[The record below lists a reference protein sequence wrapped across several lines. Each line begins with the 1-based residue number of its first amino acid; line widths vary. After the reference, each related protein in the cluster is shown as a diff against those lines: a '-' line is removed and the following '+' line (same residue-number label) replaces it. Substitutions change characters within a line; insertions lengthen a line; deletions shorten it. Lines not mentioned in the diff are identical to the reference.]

1 MTEPINLSATLPVAS
16 PATQPIQ
23 DKAPKPPGLMPK
35 NVQTWGMLGL
45 AVLMVAIMWLTG
57 GKKPQPAPRSGTAA
71 VQTPAPLE
79 VNEGKIAELQSRI
92 QELQREQQVA
102 LNQQNKF
109 FGALQ
114 SGNQTAAPAEVTN
127 PQSASPPATD
137 PIHEERK
144 KRAYLSLFS
153 SNVALS
159 YRKELAQP
167 QPPVNTAPQI
177 TNPFGLPSLAGQEP
191 NFSQQLAQ
199 ILQGLP
205 PAPQPIPSA
214 PSVSGSALHAGTT
227 TAEEAEKQI
236 SDGHAKETSPNSSA
250 LNAAQ
255 GKSYLIFEGTILE
268 TVLVNRLDGQ
278 FTGPVE
284 CLVTNDIYS
293 HDRQHVLIPSGTKV
307 LGEAKRVD
315 TFGQTRL
322 AVAFHRLIMPD
333 GYSVSLDQFKG
344 MNQVGDTGLRDQV
357 NNHYLKIFGA
367 SLAIGALGGISQA
380 GSGGLLTQ
388 SGTQS
393 VEQGFGQSLG
403 QTSQRILDKFLN
415 ILPTV
420 TIREGHRVK
429 IYLSGDLAVPD
440 YANHKMP
447 SDL

>member
-1 MTEPINLSATLPVAS
+1 MTEQTTS
-16 PATQPIQ
+16 PAAQPIQ

-35 NVQTWGMLGL
+35 NIQAWVMLSL
-45 AVLMVAIMWLTG
+45 AVLMVIIMWLTG
-57 GKKPQPAPRSGTAA
+57 GKKPQTAPKSGTPS
-71 VQTPAPLE
+71 VQTSAPLE
-79 VNEGKIAELQSRI
+79 VNQAKIADLQARI
-92 QELQREQQVA
+92 QELQREQQSA
-102 LNQQNKF
+102 LTQQNKF

-114 SGNQTAAPAEVTN
+114 GDSQTSAPAQVTN
-127 PQSASPPATD
+127 PQSGAPPPDD
-137 PIHEERK
+137 PIQAERK

-159 YRKELAQP
+159 YRKDLP
-167 QPPVNTAPQI
+167 QPEPAPTSNPV
-177 TNPFGLPSLAGQEP
+177 GLQGQP
-191 NFSQQLAQ
+191 TQLPTFDQQLSQ
-199 ILQGLP
+199 ILQTLP
-205 PAPQPIPSA
+205 PMPQPVA
-214 PSVSGSALHAGTT
+214 PVPPVSGSGHQAGTT
-227 TAEEAEKQI
+227 TAEEEEKK
-236 SDGHAKETSPNSSA
+236 APETASKQTPPNDSA
-250 LNAAQ
+250 LNVAQ
-255 GKSYLIFEGTILE
+255 GKNYVIFEGTILE
-268 TVLVNRLDGQ
+268 TVLLNRLSGD

-284 CLVTNDIYS
+284 CLITNDIYS

-307 LGEAKRVD
+307 LGEAKRVEA
-315 TFGQTRL
+315 FGQTRL

-344 MNQVGDTGLRDQV
+344 MNQIGDTGLRDQV

-367 SLAIGALGGISQA
+367 SLAVGAIGGIAEA

-393 VEQGFGQSLG
+393 IQQGIGESLG

-415 ILPTV
+415 ILPTI

-429 IYLSGDLAVPD
+429 IYISGDLSIPD

>member
-1 MTEPINLSATLPVAS
+1 MTESVNS
-16 PATQPIQ
+16 PSTQPIQ

-35 NVQTWGMLGL
+35 NVQPWAMLGL
-45 AVLMVAIMWLTG
+45 AVLMVSIMWLTG
-57 GKKPQPAPRSGTAA
+57 GKKSQTLPRSGTSAI
-71 VQTPAPLE
+71 QTPAPLE
-79 VNEGKIAELQSRI
+79 VNEGKIAELQNRI
-92 QELQREQQVA
+92 QDLQREQQVA

-109 FGALQ
+109 FGAIQ
-114 SGNQTAAPAEVTN
+114 SESQTAAPAQVAGATQ
-127 PQSASPPATD
+127 PPPATASD
-137 PIHEERK
+137 PIQDERK
-144 KRAYLSLFS
+144 KRAYVSLFS

-159 YRKELAQP
+159 YRKDLAQP
-167 QPPVNTAPQI
+167 ELAPGSASPAN
-177 TNPFGLPSLAGQEP
+177 NPFGLPGVPGQEP
-191 NFSQQLAQ
+191 PFNQQLAQ

-205 PAPQPIPSA
+205 PAPQLITPSPA
-214 PSVSGSALHAGTT
+214 ASNPPQAGTAP
-227 TAEEAEKQI
+227 AEDAERKAAESSSKQ
-236 SDGHAKETSPNSSA
+236 TSPNPSA
-250 LNAAQ
+250 LNAAD
-255 GKSYLIFEGTILE
+255 GKSYVIFEGTILE
-268 TVLVNRLDGQ
+268 TVLLNRLDGQ
-278 FTGPVE
+278 FIGPVE
-284 CLVTNDIYS
+284 CLVTSDIYS
-293 HDRQHVLIPSGTKV
+293 HDRQRLLIPSGTKV

-344 MNQVGDTGLRDQV
+344 MNQIGDTGLRDQV
-357 NNHYLKIFGA
+357 NNHYLKVFGA
-367 SLAIGALGGISQA
+367 SLAVGAIGGIAEA
-380 GSGGLLTQ
+380 GSGGVLTQ

-393 VEQGFGQSLG
+393 IQQGVGESFG

>member
-1 MTEPINLSATLPVAS
+1 MTEPVTS
-16 PATQPIQ
+16 PAAQPIQ
-23 DKAPKPPGLMPK
+23 DKTPKPPGLMPK
-35 NVQTWGMLGL
+35 NVQAWVMLGL
-45 AVLMVAIMWLTG
+45 AVLMVTIMWLTG
-57 GKKPQPAPRSGTAA
+57 GKKASTAPKSGTPA
-71 VQTPAPLE
+71 VQNPAPLE
-79 VNEGKIAELQSRI
+79 VNQAKIADLQSRI

-114 SGNQTAAPAEVTN
+114 SESQTAAPAQTTS
-127 PQSASPPATD
+127 PQPATAPTTD
-137 PIHEERK
+137 PIQDERK

-159 YRKELAQP
+159 YRKDSP
-167 QPPVNTAPQI
+167 QSESAP
-177 TNPFGLPSLAGQEP
+177 TNNPFGLQSPQP
-191 NFSQQLAQ
+191 QQPTFDQQLAQ
-199 ILQGLP
+199 ILQGMP
-205 PAPQPIPSA
+205 PALQPFA
-214 PSVSGSALHAGTT
+214 PFPPASTSTPKPGTT
-227 TAEEAEKQI
+227 TAEEAERKT
-236 SDGHAKETSPNSSA
+236 SESSSKPTSPNPSA
-250 LNAAQ
+250 LNASD
-255 GKSYLIFEGTILE
+255 GKSYVIFEGTVFE
-268 TVLVNRLDGQ
+268 TVLLNRLDGQ

-293 HDRQHVLIPSGTKV
+293 HDRQHLLIPSGTKV

-315 TFGQTRL
+315 SFGETRL

-344 MNQVGDTGLRDQV
+344 MNQIGDTGLRDQV

-367 SLAIGALGGISQA
+367 SLAVGAIGGIAEA

-393 VEQGFGQSLG
+393 IQAGTGQSLG

-440 YANHKMP
+440 YSNHKMP

>member
-1 MTEPINLSATLPVAS
+1 MTEQINS
-16 PATQPIQ
+16 PAAQPIQ

-35 NVQTWGMLGL
+35 NVQAWVMLSL
-45 AVLMVAIMWLTG
+45 ALLMVIIMWFTG
-57 GKKPQPAPRSGTAA
+57 GKKPQTAA
-71 VQTPAPLE
+71 TSSTPGVQTPAPLE

-92 QELQREQQVA
+92 QDLQREQQIA

-114 SGNQTAAPAEVTN
+114 SNTQTSAPAQVTN
-127 PQSASPPATD
+127 PTQPSPEAPTD
-137 PIHEERK
+137 PIQDERK

-159 YRKELAQP
+159 YRKDLAQP
-167 QPPVNTAPQI
+167 ESAPTAAPP
-177 TNPFGLPSLAGQEP
+177 NPNPLGLEGLPAPGADF
-191 NFSQQLAQ
+191 NQQLSQ

-205 PAPQPIPSA
+205 PAMQPTLPLPPVA
-214 PSVSGSALHAGTT
+214 ANARQPGTT
-227 TAEEAEKQI
+227 TAEETEKRTAD
-236 SDGHAKETSPNSSA
+236 SPSKETSPNPSA
-250 LNAAQ
+250 LNSAD
-255 GKSYLIFEGTILE
+255 GKDYVIFEGTILE
-268 TVLVNRLDGQ
+268 TVLLNRLDGQ

-284 CLVTNDIYS
+284 CLVTTDIYS
-293 HDRQHVLIPSGTKV
+293 HDRQHLLIPSGSKII
-307 LGEAKRVD
+307 GEAKRVD

-322 AVAFHRLIMPD
+322 AVSFHRLIMPD
-333 GYSVSLDQFKG
+333 GYSVNLDQFKG
-344 MNQVGDTGLRDQV
+344 MNQIGDTGLRDQV
-357 NNHYLKIFGA
+357 NNHYLEIFGA
-367 SLAIGALGGISQA
+367 SLAVGAVGGIAEA
-380 GSGGLLTQ
+380 GSDGLLTE

-393 VEQGFGQSLG
+393 MEQGVGESLG

-429 IYLSGDLAVPD
+429 IYLSGDLEVPD

>member
-1 MTEPINLSATLPVAS
+1 MTESLNS

-23 DKAPKPPGLMPK
+23 DKAPKAPGLMPK
-35 NVQTWGMLGL
+35 NVQTWAMLGL
-45 AVLMVAIMWLTG
+45 AVLMVSIMWLTG
-57 GKKPQPAPRSGTAA
+57 GKKPQTLPKSGTSA

-79 VNEGKIAELQSRI
+79 VNEGKIAELQNRI

-109 FGALQ
+109 FGAIQ
-114 SGNQTAAPAEVTN
+114 SESQNATPAQVAGTVQP
-127 PQSASPPATD
+127 PQATPAD
-137 PIHEERK
+137 PIQDERK
-144 KRAYLSLFS
+144 KRAYVSLFS

-159 YRKELAQP
+159 YRKDLAQP
-167 QPPVNTAPQI
+167 ELAPGTASPAN
-177 TNPFGLPSLAGQEP
+177 NPFGLPGLPAQEP
-191 NFSQQLAQ
+191 TFNQQLAQ

-205 PAPQPIPSA
+205 PAPQLIPPPPAASN
-214 PSVSGSALHAGTT
+214 PPQAGTT
-227 TAEEAEKQI
+227 TAEDAERKASESSSKQ
-236 SDGHAKETSPNSSA
+236 TSPNPSA
-250 LNAAQ
+250 LNAAD
-255 GKSYLIFEGTILE
+255 GKSYVIFEGTILE
-268 TVLVNRLDGQ
+268 TVLLNRLDGQ
-278 FTGPVE
+278 FIGPVE
-284 CLVTNDIYS
+284 CLVTSDIYS
-293 HDRQHVLIPSGTKV
+293 HDRQHLLIPSGTKV

-344 MNQVGDTGLRDQV
+344 MNQIGDTGLRDQV

-367 SLAIGALGGISQA
+367 SLAVGAIGGIAEA
-380 GSGGLLTQ
+380 GSGGVLTQ
-388 SGTQS
+388 SGTQTIQ
-393 VEQGFGQSLG
+393 QGVGESLG

>member
-1 MTEPINLSATLPVAS
+1 MSESLNSA
-16 PATQPIQ
+16 ATQPIQ

-35 NVQTWGMLGL
+35 NVQTWVMLGL
-45 AVLMVAIMWLTG
+45 AVLMVTIMWLTG
-57 GKKPQPAPRSGTAA
+57 GKKAQTAPKSGMIAA
-71 VQTPAPLE
+71 QTPAPLE

-92 QELQREQQVA
+92 QELQRQQQVA

-114 SGNQTAAPAEVTN
+114 SENQTAAAAQVTN
-127 PQSASPPATD
+127 PQSASPPTTD
-137 PIHEERK
+137 PIQDERK
-144 KRAYLSLFS
+144 RRAYLSLFS

-159 YRKELAQP
+159 YRKELARP
-167 QPPVNTAPQI
+167 ESAPSAAPPTS
-177 TNPFGLPSLAGQEP
+177 NPFGLPSLPAQEP
-191 NFSQQLAQ
+191 NFNQQLAQ

-205 PAPQPIPSA
+205 PAPQPIPPA
-214 PSVSGSALHAGTT
+214 PPVASSTRPAGTT
-227 TAEEAEKQI
+227 TAEEVERGASESSSKQ
-236 SDGHAKETSPNSSA
+236 TLPNPSA
-250 LNAAQ
+250 LNAAE
-255 GKSYLIFEGTILE
+255 GKNYVIFEGTILE
-268 TVLVNRLDGQ
+268 TVLLNRLDGQ
-278 FTGPVE
+278 FTGSVE

-293 HDRQHVLIPSGTKV
+293 HDRQHLLIPSGTKV

-344 MNQVGDTGLRDQV
+344 MNQIGDTGLRDQV
-357 NNHYLKIFGA
+357 NNHYLRIFGA
-367 SLAIGALGGISQA
+367 SLALGALGGISEA
-380 GSGGLLTQ
+380 SSGGLLTQ
-388 SGTQS
+388 SGTQRIQ
-393 VEQGFGQSLG
+393 QGIGENLG

-415 ILPTV
+415 VLPTI

-447 SDL
+447 ADL

>member
-1 MTEPINLSATLPVAS
+1 MTEQTTS
-16 PATQPIQ
+16 PAAQPIQ

-35 NVQTWGMLGL
+35 NIQAWVMLSL
-45 AVLMVAIMWLTG
+45 AVLMVIIMWLTG
-57 GKKPQPAPRSGTAA
+57 GKKPQTAPKSGAPN
-71 VQTPAPLE
+71 VQTSAPLE
-79 VNEGKIAELQSRI
+79 VNQAKIADLQARI
-92 QELQREQQVA
+92 QELQREQQAA
-102 LNQQNKF
+102 LTQQNKF

-114 SGNQTAAPAEVTN
+114 GDSQTSAPAQVTN
-127 PQSASPPATD
+127 PQPGAPPPDD
-137 PIHEERK
+137 PIQAERK

-159 YRKELAQP
+159 YRKDLPQSESASTNNPLGLQSQPAQMP
-167 QPPVNTAPQI
+167 T
-177 TNPFGLPSLAGQEP
+177 FD
-191 NFSQQLAQ
+191 QQLSQ
-199 ILQGLP
+199 ILQTLP
-205 PAPQPIPSA
+205 PIPQPA
-214 PSVSGSALHAGTT
+214 PPVPPVSGSGHQAGTT
-227 TAEEAEKQI
+227 TAEEEEKKAPESASKQI
-236 SDGHAKETSPNSSA
+236 PPNASA
-250 LNAAQ
+250 LNVAQ
-255 GKSYLIFEGTILE
+255 GKNYIIFEGTILE
-268 TVLVNRLDGQ
+268 SVLLNRLSGD

-284 CLVTNDIYS
+284 CLITNDIYS

-307 LGEAKRVD
+307 LGEAKRVEA
-315 TFGQTRL
+315 FGQTRL

-344 MNQVGDTGLRDQV
+344 MNQIGDTGLRDQV

-367 SLAIGALGGISQA
+367 SLAVGAIGGIAEA

-393 VEQGFGQSLG
+393 VQQGIGESLG

-415 ILPTV
+415 ILPTI

>member
-1 MTEPINLSATLPVAS
+1 MTEPVTS
-16 PATQPIQ
+16 PAAQPIQ

-35 NVQTWGMLGL
+35 NVQAWIMLGL
-45 AVLMVAIMWLTG
+45 AVLMVIIMWLTG
-57 GKKPQPAPRSGTAA
+57 GKKSQTAPKSGTPST
-71 VQTPAPLE
+71 QTSAPLE
-79 VNEGKIAELQSRI
+79 VNQAKIADLQSRI
-92 QELQREQQVA
+92 QELQREQQAA

-114 SGNQTAAPAEVTN
+114 ADNQAAAPAQVTN
-127 PQSASPPATD
+127 PQPGSPPPDD
-137 PIHEERK
+137 PTQAERK

-159 YRKELAQP
+159 YRKDLP
-167 QPPVNTAPQI
+167 QPELVPTN
-177 TNPFGLPSLAGQEP
+177 NPFGLPSQPAQQP
-191 NFSQQLAQ
+191 TFDQQLSQ
-199 ILQGLP
+199 ILQALP
-205 PAPQPIPSA
+205 PTPQPP
-214 PSVSGSALHAGTT
+214 PLTPPVPGSARQTGTT
-227 TAEEAEKQI
+227 TTEEAEKKTSESSSKQ
-236 SDGHAKETSPNSSA
+236 TSPNPSA
-250 LNAAQ
+250 LNGAE
-255 GKSYLIFEGTILE
+255 GKNYVIFEGTILE
-268 TVLVNRLDGQ
+268 TVLLNRLDGQ

-284 CLVTNDIYS
+284 CLITNDIYS
-293 HDRQHVLIPSGTKV
+293 HDRQHLLIPSGTKV

-344 MNQVGDTGLRDQV
+344 MNQIGDTGLRDQV

-367 SLAIGALGGISQA
+367 SLAVGAIGGIAEA

-393 VEQGFGQSLG
+393 IQAGVGQSLG
-403 QTSQRILDKFLN
+403 QTSQRILDTFLN

>member
-1 MTEPINLSATLPVAS
+1 MTEQINS
-16 PATQPIQ
+16 PAAQPIQ

-35 NVQTWGMLGL
+35 NVQAWVMLSL
-45 AVLMVAIMWLTG
+45 ALLMVIIMWFTG
-57 GKKPQPAPRSGTAA
+57 GKKAQTAATSGTPG

-92 QELQREQQVA
+92 QDLQREQQIA

-114 SGNQTAAPAEVTN
+114 SNTQTSAPAQVEN
-127 PQSASPPATD
+127 PTQPPPEIPTD
-137 PIHEERK
+137 PIQDERK

-159 YRKELAQP
+159 YRNDLAQP
-167 QPPVNTAPQI
+167 EPAPTATSPN
-177 TNPFGLPSLAGQEP
+177 TNPLGLQGLPAPGADF
-191 NFSQQLAQ
+191 NQQLSQ

-205 PAPQPIPSA
+205 PAMQPTPPA
-214 PSVSGSALHAGTT
+214 PPVAADARPTGTT
-227 TAEEAEKQI
+227 TAEDTEKRTTE
-236 SDGHAKETSPNSSA
+236 SPSKETSPNPSA
-250 LNAAQ
+250 LNSAD
-255 GKSYLIFEGTILE
+255 GKDYVIFEGTILE
-268 TVLVNRLDGQ
+268 TVLLNRLDGQ

-284 CLVTNDIYS
+284 CLVTTDTYS
-293 HDRQHVLIPSGTKV
+293 HDRQHLLIPSGSKII
-307 LGEAKRVD
+307 GEAKRVD

-322 AVAFHRLIMPD
+322 AVSFHRLIMPD
-333 GYSVSLDQFKG
+333 GYSVNLDQFKG
-344 MNQVGDTGLRDQV
+344 MNQIGDTGLRDQV
-357 NNHYLKIFGA
+357 NNHYFEIFGA
-367 SLAIGALGGISQA
+367 SLAVGAVGGIAEA
-380 GSGGLLTQ
+380 GSDGLLTE

-393 VEQGFGQSLG
+393 MEQGVGESLG

-429 IYLSGDLAVPD
+429 IYLSGDLEVPD

>member
-1 MTEPINLSATLPVAS
+1 MTESVNS

-35 NVQTWGMLGL
+35 NVQTWAMLGL
-45 AVLMVAIMWLTG
+45 AVLMVSIMWLTG
-57 GKKPQPAPRSGTAA
+57 GKKPQTLPRSGTSAI
-71 VQTPAPLE
+71 QTPAPLE
-79 VNEGKIAELQSRI
+79 VNEGKIAELQNRI
-92 QELQREQQVA
+92 QDLQREQQVA

-109 FGALQ
+109 FGAIQ
-114 SGNQTAAPAEVTN
+114 SESQTAAPAQVAGTTQ
-127 PQSASPPATD
+127 PPPATASD
-137 PIHEERK
+137 PIQDERK
-144 KRAYLSLFS
+144 KRAYVSLFS

-159 YRKELAQP
+159 YRKDLAQP
-167 QPPVNTAPQI
+167 ELAPSAASP
-177 TNPFGLPSLAGQEP
+177 TNNPFGLPGLPPQEP
-191 NFSQQLAQ
+191 TFNQQLAQ

-205 PAPQPIPSA
+205 PAPQLIPQA
-214 PSVSGSALHAGTT
+214 PPAASNAPQARTT
-227 TAEEAEKQI
+227 TAEDAERKAAESSSKQ
-236 SDGHAKETSPNSSA
+236 TPPNPSA

-255 GKSYLIFEGTILE
+255 GKNYVVFEGTILE
-268 TVLVNRLDGQ
+268 TVLLNRLDGQ
-278 FTGPVE
+278 FIGPVE
-284 CLVTNDIYS
+284 CLVTSDIYS
-293 HDRQHVLIPSGTKV
+293 HDRQHILIPSGTKV

-344 MNQVGDTGLRDQV
+344 LNQIGDTGLRDQV

-367 SLAIGALGGISQA
+367 SLAVGAIGGIAEA
-380 GSGGLLTQ
+380 GSGGVLTQ

-393 VEQGFGQSLG
+393 IQQGVGESLG

>member
-1 MTEPINLSATLPVAS
+1 MTEPVNSQ
-16 PATQPIQ
+16 ATQPIQ

-35 NVQTWGMLGL
+35 NVQTWVMLGL
-45 AVLMVAIMWLTG
+45 AVLMVSIMWLTG
-57 GKKPQPAPRSGTAA
+57 GKKAQTAPKSGTAA
-71 VQTPAPLE
+71 LQTPAPLE

-114 SGNQTAAPAEVTN
+114 SEHQTADPAQVTN

-137 PIHEERK
+137 PIQDERK
-144 KRAYLSLFS
+144 KRAYVSLFS

-159 YRKELAQP
+159 YRKELAQKESAP
-167 QPPVNTAPQI
+167 SGVAPV
-177 TNPFGLPSLAGQEP
+177 TNPFGLQSLPAQEP
-191 NFSQQLAQ
+191 NFNQQLAQ

-205 PAPQPIPSA
+205 PASQPTLQP
-214 PSVSGSALHAGTT
+214 VGSSTHTAGTT
-227 TAEEAEKQI
+227 TAEEAERKASENSSKQT
-236 SDGHAKETSPNSSA
+236 TSNPSA
-250 LNAAQ
+250 LNAAE
-255 GKSYLIFEGTILE
+255 GKSYVIFEGTILE
-268 TVLVNRLDGQ
+268 TVLLNRLDGQ
-278 FTGPVE
+278 FTGSVE

-293 HDRQHVLIPSGTKV
+293 HDRQHLLIPSGTKV

-322 AVAFHRLIMPD
+322 AVVFHRLIMPD

-344 MNQVGDTGLRDQV
+344 MNQIGDTGLRDQV

-367 SLAIGALGGISQA
+367 SLAVGAIGGIAEA
-380 GSGGLLTQ
+380 GSGGVLTQ
-388 SGTQS
+388 SGTQGIQ
-393 VEQGFGQSLG
+393 QGVGQSLG